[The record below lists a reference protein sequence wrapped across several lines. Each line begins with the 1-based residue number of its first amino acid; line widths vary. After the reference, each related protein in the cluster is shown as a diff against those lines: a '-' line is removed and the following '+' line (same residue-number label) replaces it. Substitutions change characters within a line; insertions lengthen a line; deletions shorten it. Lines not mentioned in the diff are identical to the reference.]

1 MSVDNQSNSSLR
13 CLIDD
18 FVNPESDESLHT
30 EALGN
35 INSLFSSDNSSALKV
50 QDIIVASEQYL
61 TSTDDK
67 QRYRSTL
74 LIAEILKSNP
84 SFDLNS
90 SVIHLLISFFNQR
103 LSDYPSIVPSILAL
117 KALLTAHSSQIDL
130 KYMDHMDIFKTIFK
144 ELYLQNY
151 GKYSNII

>member
-74 LIAEILKSNP
+74 LIAEILNSNP
-84 SFDLNS
+84 SLDLNS

-103 LSDYPSIVPSILAL
+103 LSDYPSIVPSLLAL

-151 GKYSNII
+151 GKYVNII